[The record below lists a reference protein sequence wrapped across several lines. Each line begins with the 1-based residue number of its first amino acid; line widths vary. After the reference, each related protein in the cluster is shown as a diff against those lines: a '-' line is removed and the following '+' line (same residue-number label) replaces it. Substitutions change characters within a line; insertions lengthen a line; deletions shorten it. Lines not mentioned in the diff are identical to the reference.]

1 MTKEHPDTGRTPW
14 DFATELLRTI
24 GRLGPSAVVV
34 TGFLI
39 FAYFFYQEV
48 NKARV
53 ETDAQL
59 QAQVKAAQEQL
70 VDTYEKIAG
79 MSDQLITN
87 VSNLIQLN
95 ATVDTEIESNR
106 EKLAELE
113 RESRTTL
120 ENAQQLLKD
129 EQNNLAT
136 VSLTHII
143 FGRIRDDID
152 KIVDGTYLPYMTRKL
167 VRSDFEGFKRGNPN
181 SLFSFFDQAIEEP
194 NDPDIQ
200 NTVIHAMNV
209 FLQIVHTEVEAYRSA
224 RLAPIRALE
233 RSAELDEATLEK
245 LQMTEKS
252 VAEMVDRI
260 REIDTRN
267 YSSTELERAMKEYT
281 DELDL
286 LTR

>member
-245 LQMTEKS
+245 LQMTEKG